1 MARPTYDLVLH
12 GASSF
17 VGRIVAEHL
26 IERHGVGRD
35 LRWAISGRSPERLH
49 ALRDV
54 LGRRAMK
61 LPVLVADAA
70 DADAL
75 RMLCARTRVVASTVG
90 PYALHGGPLVAA
102 CVAAG
107 TDYCDLTGE
116 VQWVRR
122 MITRH
127 QRAARRSGARIVHC
141 CGFDSL
147 PSDLGVHVLQRAA
160 VARFGAPF
168 ERVRARVW
176 KLRGGFSG
184 GTIASLLNVLDEARR
199 DAALRRALA
208 DPYALCPPS
217 RAKRPRQ
224 PEVRLPE
231 YDPVAGGWL
240 APFVMAA
247 INSRVVHRSNAL
259 SGMTYGRDFRYD
271 EAVSCGPGLAGRAR
285 AAALAAALA
294 AGLAAGAVPPLRAA
308 LQRFVLPASGEGP
321 SPEQQRHG
329 RWEIRFFGE
338 GPGGTRLTLRVTG
351 DRDPGYGSTGR
362 MFAETA
368 IALSLDRARGRA
380 PGGFWTPASLLGDRL
395 VERLV
400 AHAGVRFECL
410 DG

>member
-1 MARPTYDLVLH
+1 MPRPVFDLVLH
-12 GASSF
+12 GATSF
-17 VGRIVAEHL
+17 VGRIAAEYL
-26 IERHGVGRD
+26 VERHGVGGE

-49 ALRDV
+49 ALRDL
-54 LGRRAMK
+54 LGRRAAK
-61 LPVLVADAA
+61 LPIVVADAA
-70 DADAL
+70 GAEAL
-75 RMLCARTRVVASTVG
+75 RALCARTRVVASTVG
-90 PYALHGGPLVAA
+90 PYALHGEPLVAA
-102 CVAAG
+102 CAAAG

-122 MITRH
+122 MIERH

-147 PSDLGVHVLQRAA
+147 PSDLGVHVLQREAI
-160 VARFGAPF
+160 ARFGEPF

-199 DAALRRALA
+199 DPALRRALA

-231 YDPVAGGWL
+231 YDPVAGAWL

-247 INSRVVHRSNAL
+247 INTRVVHRTNAL
-259 SGMTYGRDFRYD
+259 SKSAYGRGFLYD
-271 EAVSCGPGLAGRAR
+271 EAVSCGPGLGGRAR
-285 AAALAAALA
+285 ASAMAAGLGAALA
-294 AGLAAGAVPPLRAA
+294 AGALPPLRAA
-308 LQRFVLPASGEGP
+308 LERFVLPAPGEGP

-329 RWEIRFFGE
+329 RWELRFFGE
-338 GPGGTRLTLRVTG
+338 GPGAERLTLRVTG
-351 DRDPGYGSTGR
+351 DRDPGYGSTGK
-362 MFAETA
+362 MFSEAA
-368 IALSLDRARGRA
+368 IVLSLDRGRERA

-400 AHAGVRFECL
+400 AHAGVRFEFL
-410 DG
+410 DA

>member
-26 IERHGVGRD
+26 VERHGVGRG
-35 LRWAISGRSPERLH
+35 LRWAISGRSAERLH
-49 ALRDV
+49 ALRDL
-54 LGRRAMK
+54 LGRRATE

-122 MITRH
+122 MIARH

-160 VARFGAPF
+160 VARFGAPL

-176 KLRGGFSG
+176 KMRGGFSG
-184 GTIASLLNVLDEARR
+184 GTIASLLNVLEEARR
-199 DAALRRALA
+199 DPALRRTLA

-217 RAKRPRQ
+217 RAARPRQ
-224 PEVRLPE
+224 PEVRMPQ
-231 YDPVAGGWL
+231 YDPSAGAWV
-240 APFVMAA
+240 APFMMAA
-247 INSRVVHRSNAL
+247 INTRVVHRSNAL
-259 SGMTYGRDFRYD
+259 SGMTYGRGFRYD

-285 AAALAAALA
+285 AGALAAALA
-294 AGLAAGAVPPLRAA
+294 AGLAACSVPPLRAA
-308 LQRFVLPASGEGP
+308 LQRFVLPAPGEGP

-329 RWEIRFFGE
+329 RWKIRFFGG
-338 GPGGTRLTLRVTG
+338 GPGDTRLALRVTG

-362 MFAETA
+362 MFAEAA

-395 VERLV
+395 VKRLV
-400 AHAGVRFECL
+400 AHAGVRFEFL